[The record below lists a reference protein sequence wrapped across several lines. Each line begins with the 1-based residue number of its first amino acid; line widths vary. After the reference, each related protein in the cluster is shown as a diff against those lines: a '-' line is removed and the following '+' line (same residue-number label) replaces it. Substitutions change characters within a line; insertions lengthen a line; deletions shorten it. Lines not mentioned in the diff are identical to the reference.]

1 MKRCRQ
7 NEKLLTLM
15 IILVFPYL
23 LFSFTFNSFARAVRI
38 HYQLCL
44 ALVQMKPVYQIFI
57 DIFFSPEHYLN
68 LANSVRSIGIL
79 KSKVIKN
86 LISLQW
92 FSIYLVDYF
101 MTHIR
106 FRFSWTHTLVNLK
119 STSYIYAIKIPP
131 KVFLVQKR
139 KKKHSKS
146 THFIQIT
153 RNNIF

>member
-1 MKRCRQ
+1 
-7 NEKLLTLM
+7 M

-23 LFSFTFNSFARAVRI
+23 LFPSHLTVSPEPFGYTINYVLLWFKWSHSLSNI
-38 HYQLCL
+38 HWH
-44 ALVQMKPVYQIFI
+44 
-57 DIFFSPEHYLN
+57 FFSPEHYLN